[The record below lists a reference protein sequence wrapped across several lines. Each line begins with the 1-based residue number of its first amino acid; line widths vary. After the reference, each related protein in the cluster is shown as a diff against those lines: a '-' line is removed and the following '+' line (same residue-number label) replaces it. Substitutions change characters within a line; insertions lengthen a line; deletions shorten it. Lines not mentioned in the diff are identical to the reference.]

1 MNSNKLKEVKD
12 GIFLTGIFVFIF
24 LPLFST
30 ALASSCDPS
39 LGVVCNPL
47 SSGGSGV
54 DTVTEAIIVIIKFL
68 LSIIGLISMLFIV
81 IAGIRYMI
89 SAGNEEKIRAAKES
103 FTSAFSGIVLALMA
117 YGIITAIEEILQV
130 N

>member
-1 MNSNKLKEVKD
+1 MNPNKPKEAKNTFFLA
-12 GIFLTGIFVFIF
+12 GIFMFIF
-24 LPLFST
+24 LPMI

-81 IAGIRYMI
+81 IAGIKYLL
-89 SAGNEEKIRAAKES
+89 SSGSEEKIKAAKES